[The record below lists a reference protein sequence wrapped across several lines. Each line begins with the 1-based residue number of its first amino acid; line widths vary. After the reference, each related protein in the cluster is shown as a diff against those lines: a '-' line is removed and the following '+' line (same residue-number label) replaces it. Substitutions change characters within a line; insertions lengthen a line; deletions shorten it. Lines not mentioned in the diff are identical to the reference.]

1 MEFNNKIKQNELLF
15 RAKIISFAELKKTVF
30 LLLNRVLIKY
40 PILFLLLV
48 CGFHFVEAQK
58 PSESILNVGAE
69 IGVSR
74 MMAEVPNGFTN
85 IINEF
90 DNKIGF
96 AWSVE
101 ISKYLSPRW
110 ETGIDAGNSLLRGVS
125 YNPRFSAEGFQQSI
139 PNEII
144 EPVNYRNSLFNT
156 NLLVRYYFKQVD
168 SESSFIPYASVGA
181 GLMYYRSQLTYID
194 APDEEPIFGKGIK
207 GHTNLVTPVFYVGTG
222 FKTNLSEQFYLL
234 TSLDFCMVNYD
245 FLDVMHNYNPGGGRL
260 ELIGLFSELK
270 IGIYYSVGSKSKGKN
285 PAKHRKTTQYRKS
298 PKPPYLPFR

>member
-1 MEFNNKIKQNELLF
+1 M
-15 RAKIISFAELKKTVF
+15 F
-30 LLLNRVLIKY
+30 LLLNRVLRKY
-40 PILFLLLV
+40 PILLLLLV

-69 IGVSR
+69 IGISR
-74 MMAEVPNGFTN
+74 MMAEVPNGFTS

-90 DNKIGF
+90 DNKAGL

-125 YNPRFSAEGFQQSI
+125 YNPRFSAEGFQYGI
-139 PNEII
+139 PAEII
-144 EPVNYRNSLFNT
+144 EPVNYRNSLFNA
-156 NLLVRYYFKQVD
+156 NLLARYYFKPAEV
-168 SESSFIPYASVGA
+168 ESSFIPYVSGGV

-194 APDEEPIFGKGIK
+194 APDEEPIFGKGIR
-207 GHTNLVTPVFYVGTG
+207 GHTILVTPVFNLGTG
-222 FKTNLSEQFYLL
+222 FKTSLSEQCYLM
-234 TSLDFCMVNYD
+234 TSLDFRVVNYD

-260 ELIGLFSELK
+260 ELIGLFTELK
-270 IGIYYSVGSKSKGKN
+270 IGVYYSVGFKSKGKN

-298 PKPPYLPFR
+298 PKPAYMPFR